1 MKRHLPGR
9 HHWGM
14 EKNRIE
20 NLIVDIKKYEETLK
34 SVLPSSFSAYE
45 KADVKTKSTVERHLQ
60 LISDLE
66 QNVLIALYKGL
77 FEFFP
82 TDIKDVFA
90 KLSEKLRGTVIEE
103 VKRRK
108 LFRNKLIHAYIAG
121 LYDRESFEQ
130 AKNLSDVDS
139 FIDAIKKAIR

>member
-1 MKRHLPGR
+1 MPGR
-9 HHWGM
+9 RHWDM
-14 EKNRIE
+14 EKDRIE
-20 NLIVDIKKYEETLK
+20 NLIEDIKKYEETLK
-34 SVLPSSFSAYE
+34 SVLPSSFSIYE
-45 KADVKTKSTVERHLQ
+45 KEDIKTKSTVERHLQ

-66 QNVLIALYKGL
+66 QNILVVLYKGL

-90 KLSEKLRGTVIEE
+90 KLSERLGGTVIED

-130 AKNLSDVDS
+130 AKNLSDIDS
-139 FIDAIKKAIR
+139 FIAAIKKAIR